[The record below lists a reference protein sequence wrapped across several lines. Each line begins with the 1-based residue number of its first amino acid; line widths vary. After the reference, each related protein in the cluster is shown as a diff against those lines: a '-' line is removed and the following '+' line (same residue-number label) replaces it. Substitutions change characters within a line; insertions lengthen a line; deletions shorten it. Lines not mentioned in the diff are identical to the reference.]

1 MLILDGAGWHDSQ
14 ALVIPGNITLLA
26 LPPYSPELNPVERIW
41 HYLRSHWLAN
51 SVFRSSGRHH
61 GRLRDGVEP
70 LRRRPRLGPLA
81 LRRRLGAGLARSVG
95 VPVIE
100 PWPAIE
106 STLTSGNIRRSV
118 LDRTFTW
125 DNTLNYWITYQNPM
139 GDGVIT
145 RQITSYATAAGLSII
160 KVDDGASLYDLPIT
174 DSMYVITSST
184 NDYRTFRVIA
194 NKEQKG
200 FQYEITAVQHEP
212 KKFDD
217 IDQYQPLVPPGGT
230 PYSSWPVASPRNLS
244 LSVRTYTVAMVVQS
258 DITLSWS
265 PPASPNPADPPDTN
279 DPRVI
284 KYDISWSNPNV
295 ANSQWQWLTTTQ
307 STSFTV
313 VNVLAGNYKFAVRAV
328 TPLANGPYAYVATS
342 PTSPIRPAVLQFSQT
357 K

>member
-1 MLILDGAGWHDSQ
+1 MCPEIAILR
-14 ALVIPGNITLLA
+14 ALAKMYGKHITIDTYRRSTFRPKPVCNIQPGSIIGIADPHRTGNTWGGRVIGSSYYDI
-26 LPPYSPELNPVERIW
+26 S
-41 HYLRSHWLAN
+41 N
-51 SVFRSSGRHH
+51 S
-61 GRLRDGVEP
+61 
-70 LRRRPRLGPLA
+70 
-81 LRRRLGAGLARSVG
+81 
-95 VPVIE
+95 
-100 PWPAIE
+100 
-106 STLTSGNIRRSV
+106 LTSTIQ